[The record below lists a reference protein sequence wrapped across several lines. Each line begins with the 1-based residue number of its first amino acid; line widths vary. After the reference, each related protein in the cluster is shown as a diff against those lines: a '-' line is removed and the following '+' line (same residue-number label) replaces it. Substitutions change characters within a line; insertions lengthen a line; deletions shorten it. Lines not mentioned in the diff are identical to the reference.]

1 MDLFDHPENPI
12 PAGGICAS
20 VTTRDGIRLRTA
32 RWMPDRGPLKGTVTL
47 LQGRAEFIE
56 KYFETISDLRARG
69 FAVVTFD
76 WRGQG
81 GSERL
86 LSNPRR
92 GHVDDFSD
100 YVTDLEHVMREVTLA
115 CMPGPHHLLAHST
128 GGAIALLAAGRL
140 RTQVERA
147 VLSAPLIG
155 LGKIGGRL
163 PQRIICP
170 LASTLSAFGF
180 GQAFV
185 PGGKEKLEMTFES
198 NPLTSDAVRFH
209 RNEAVLSAYPHL
221 EIGARTIDWLASA
234 CRTMNRFL
242 APDFGPALSLPV
254 LIVASTGDGIVSTR
268 TAERFARQ
276 TRSARFLEIAGA
288 RHELL
293 MEDDLYRD
301 QFLAA
306 FDAFVSDT
314 TVAARAGRSEPAVSS
329 A

>member
-12 PAGGICAS
+12 PAGGVCAG

-32 RWMPDRGPLKGTVTL
+32 RWMPDRGTLKGTVTL

-86 LSNPRR
+86 LSNPHR

-100 YVTDLEHVMREVTLA
+100 YVTDLDHVMREVSLA
-115 CMPGPHHLLAHST
+115 CMPGPHYLLAHST
-128 GGAIALLAAGRL
+128 GGAIALLAARRL

-155 LGKIGGRL
+155 LGKVGGKL
-163 PQRIICP
+163 PQRVICP
-170 LASTLSAFGF
+170 LASLLSAFGF

-185 PGGKEKLEMTFES
+185 PGGKEKLAMTFES
-198 NPLTSDAVRFH
+198 NPLTSDAARFH
-209 RNEAVLSAYPHL
+209 RNEAVLSAHPHL
-221 EIGARTIDWLASA
+221 EIGAPTVDWLASA
-234 CRTMNRFL
+234 CRSMNRFM

-254 LIVASTGDGIVSTR
+254 LIVAPAGDGIVSTR
-268 TAERFARQ
+268 AAERFARR

-306 FDAFVSDT
+306 FDAFVGET
-314 TVAARAGRSEPAVSS
+314 PAAGRSGHFEPAAPS